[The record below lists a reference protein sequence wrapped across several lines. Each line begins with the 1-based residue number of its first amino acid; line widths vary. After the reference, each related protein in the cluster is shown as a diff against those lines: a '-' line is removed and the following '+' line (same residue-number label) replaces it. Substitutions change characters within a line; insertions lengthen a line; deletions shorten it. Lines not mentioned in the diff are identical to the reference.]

1 MKRKLL
7 ITMIVD
13 KKRMTSGK
21 TKVQSLAWTSLTF
34 QGGKM
39 PEVSQEKDQVSVRT
53 TTFLKHLSKKART
66 FCNRNPLAKW
76 PSVSEK
82 VLKNKEVCLLDH
94 NDSISSSDGIQNRI
108 GEDQLGRG
116 PRDQAH
122 VRIQG
127 RPSGLHS
134 QPEP

>member
-1 MKRKLL
+1 
-7 ITMIVD
+7 MIVD

-66 FCNRNPLAKW
+66 FCNRNPLAK
-76 PSVSEK
+76 
-82 VLKNKEVCLLDH
+82 
-94 NDSISSSDGIQNRI
+94 
-108 GEDQLGRG
+108 
-116 PRDQAH
+116 
-122 VRIQG
+122 
-127 RPSGLHS
+127 
-134 QPEP
+134 